1 MVARVSKA
9 EGVEHAGDVR
19 AAGTYPC
26 FDGIRAIAALSVVV
40 YHAVFFT
47 TWFRTPGGSFL
58 WNLNSGVWVF
68 FVTSGFL
75 LYRPFVEA
83 NLNGGPH
90 VGLRGYAIRRVARI
104 YPAYW
109 AVLAFF
115 TFVMPK
121 TNLVGVG
128 ESLRNATLTQTYFP
142 ARNPFLVGV
151 PPAWSLVVEITF
163 YAFLPL
169 YAAAVGLA
177 TRRWPAGAVELTGVG
192 LLAVAGLAAVVAI
205 ADGYTAAWITVLP
218 QNLMAFAFGMLV
230 AVLSARRSA
239 DRTLERLHR
248 LGRPAWLW
256 WTLAG
261 LAFVSIPLILGV
273 EPFAPLGSGQIIGL
287 GICQTLIG
295 ACIVVPAVFGPQD
308 HGFIRRVLR
317 SRVLVFLGVISYGI
331 YLSHWFVLVIVQ
343 HDWLGW
349 SFLEGSWVVLLAVA
363 LPVVIAAASLSW
375 YALERPVMRS
385 AHTFSRS

>member
-9 EGVEHAGDVR
+9 EEAGHGVDAR
-19 AAGTYPC
+19 AAGSYPC
-26 FDGIRAIAALSVVV
+26 FDGIRAIAALSVIV

-47 TWFRTPGGSFL
+47 SWFQTPGGSFL

-83 NLNGGPH
+83 NLNDGRP

-115 TFVMPK
+115 TFVIPK
-121 TNLVGVG
+121 TNLAGVG
-128 ESLRNATLTQTYFP
+128 ESLRNVTLTQTYVP

-163 YAFLPL
+163 YAVLPL

-177 TRRWPAGAVELTGVG
+177 ARRWTAPAVELIGVG

-205 ADGYTAAWITVLP
+205 AEGYPAPWITVLP
-218 QNLMAFAFGMLV
+218 QNLMAFACGMLA
-230 AVLSARRSA
+230 AVLTARRSA
-239 DRTLERLHR
+239 DRTLLRLQR

-261 LAFVSIPLILGV
+261 LAFISIPLVLRV
-273 EPFAPLGSGQIIGL
+273 EPFEPLGPGQTIGISL
-287 GICQTLIG
+287 CQTVIG
-295 ACIVVPAVFGPQD
+295 ACIVLPAVFGPQD
-308 HGFIRRVLR
+308 HGLIRRVLR
-317 SRVLVFLGVISYGI
+317 SRVLVFLGVISYGL
-331 YLSHWFVLVIVQ
+331 YLWHWFVLQIVQ
-343 HDWLGW
+343 TDWLGW
-349 SFLEGSWVVLLAVA
+349 SLREGSWVVLLVVA
-363 LPVVIAAASLSW
+363 LPVVIAAASISW

-385 AHTFSRS
+385 AHAFSRS